1 MNISEAGRRA
11 GLPAKTIRFY
21 EDIGLIQPARMGNGY
36 RDFSEE
42 DLHRLAFLRR
52 ARALGFSVEECR
64 QLLGLYQDRTRTSA
78 DVKRLARQHL
88 QRVDDQLAELQ
99 QMRAT
104 LAHLIQACSGDQ
116 SPDCPIL
123 ADLAQSAKG

>member
-11 GLPAKTIRFY
+11 GLPPKTIRFY
-21 EDIGLIQPARMGNGY
+21 EDIGLIRPERMENGY

-104 LAHLIQACSGDQ
+104 LAHLIHACSGDQ
-116 SPDCPIL
+116 NPDCPIL

>member
-1 MNISEAGRRA
+1 MNISEVGRKA
-11 GLPAKTIRFY
+11 GLPPKTIRFY
-21 EDIGLIQPARMGNGY
+21 EDIGLIRPARMDNGY

-64 QLLGLYQDRTRTSA
+64 QLLGLYHDKTRSSA
-78 DVKRLARQHL
+78 DVKQLAREHL

-104 LAHLIQACSGDQ
+104 LAHLIDACAGDH

-123 ADLAQSAKG
+123 ADLAQTTKG